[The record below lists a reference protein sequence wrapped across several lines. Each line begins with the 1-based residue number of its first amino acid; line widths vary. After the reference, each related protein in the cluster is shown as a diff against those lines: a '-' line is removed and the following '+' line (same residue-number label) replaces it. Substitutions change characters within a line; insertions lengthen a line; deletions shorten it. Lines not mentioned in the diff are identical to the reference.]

1 MKNYQLMND
10 IPQHIFRAY
19 DIRGVVGQGFTE
31 NNIYTIG
38 RAIGSEAVSRD
49 IDRLIIARD
58 GRLSGPS
65 LLAALAQGLQDAG
78 VDVINIGAVPTPVLY
93 FATHLFKTGS
103 GVMLTGSHNPPDYNG
118 LKMMLGGAPLAEAAI
133 QDLYARIAEQQ
144 FHNGKGSYEAIDV
157 SDAYIERIC
166 HDVKL
171 AKPLKIVVDA
181 GNGITGELAPKLF
194 RALGCEV
201 IELFCE
207 VDGHFPN
214 HHPDPSRPE
223 NLIDIINAVGQHQT
237 DVGLAFDGDG
247 DRVGVITNN
256 GESIP
261 ADKQMMLYAIDV
273 LSRNLGAE
281 IIFDVKCSKLLA
293 DVIRAHGGKPLMWKT
308 GHSLIK
314 QKMIDTGV
322 PLAGEM
328 SGHVFFKERWYGF
341 DDGLYTGA
349 RCLEIIAKR
358 ADSSAEIF
366 AELPTAIAT
375 PEINVTMADD
385 KKFAFVEQL
394 IVSADFPDAELITL
408 DGLRVEFADGWGLV
422 RCSNTTP
429 CLVLRFEAD
438 NPTAL
443 ARIQQQFK
451 TLLLAR
457 DPSLVL
463 GF

>member
-1 MKNYQLMND
+1 MKNYQLSTD
-10 IPQHIFRAY
+10 IPIHIFRAY
-19 DIRGVVGQGFTE
+19 DIRGVVGKGFTE

-38 RAIGSEAVSRD
+38 RALGSVAMSRD
-49 IDRLIIARD
+49 IARMVIARD

-65 LLAALAQGLQDAG
+65 LSAALAQGLQDSG
-78 VDVINIGAVPTPVLY
+78 VDVIDVGAVPTPVLY

-118 LKMMLGGAPLAEAAI
+118 LKMMLGGVPFADAAI
-133 QDLYARIAEQQ
+133 LDLYARIEEQQ
-144 FHNGKGSYEAIDV
+144 FHNGSGSYQLIDV
-157 SDAYIERIC
+157 VDDYIERIC
-166 HDVKL
+166 SDVKL
-171 AKPLKIVVDA
+171 ARPLKIVIDA
-181 GNGITGELAPKLF
+181 GNGITGKLAPTLF

-207 VDGHFPN
+207 IDGHFPN
-214 HHPDPSRPE
+214 HHPDPSKVE
-223 NLIDIINAVGQHQT
+223 NLADIIAAVNAEHA
-237 DVGLAFDGDG
+237 DLGLAFDGDG
-247 DRVGVITNN
+247 DRVGVISNQ
-256 GESIP
+256 GEAIP
-261 ADKQMMLYAIDV
+261 ADKQLMLYAIDV
-273 LSRNLGAE
+273 LSRNPGAQ

-293 DVIRAHGGKPLMWKT
+293 EVIEQHGGKPLMWKT

-314 QKMIDTGV
+314 QKMQETGV

-349 RCLEIIAKR
+349 RCLEIVAK
-358 ADSSAEIF
+358 ASQSATDIF
-366 AELPTAIAT
+366 NQLPTAIAT
-375 PEINVTMADD
+375 PEINVPMADD

-394 IVSADFPDAELITL
+394 VNNADFPEGKLITL

-438 NPTAL
+438 NQAAL
-443 ARIQQQFK
+443 VRIEQLFKK
-451 TLLLAR
+451 TLLAA
-457 DPSLVL
+457 DPSLQL
-463 GF
+463 